1 MFSRSVE
8 YALRAMVALAAR
20 YNDPMT
26 VKEISEATQVP
37 RPYLSKM
44 MNNLARAEL
53 VRSRRGLGGG
63 FVLTRSPD
71 ETTLLDIINT
81 VDPMK
86 RTHACPLEDEDA
98 AARCPL
104 HRRLDEALEAVD
116 QVFHGATLGQIVGE
130 ESEDVR
136 LCVTHLIHQQRRGA
150 EE

>member
-63 FVLTRSPD
+63 FALARPPN

-86 RTHACPLEDEDA
+86 RTRACLLEDERA

-116 QVFHGATLGQIVGE
+116 HVLHGTTLAQIVGE
-130 ESEDVR
+130 EGGDVR
-136 LCVTHLIHQQRRGA
+136 LCVTQLIHQRRRGR